1 MKNHGFRCD
10 GTKGILTDTAGEERE
25 EEEEMEMTT
34 TDDPG
39 LTSLRNGNSFAAM
52 SKAPVLRFLVLS
64 SVLSV
69 LLLAVL
75 GNLQNEKDHPSS
87 GAQRLLVRSSKQA
100 TEIHEA
106 AASIARGFSSVDASK
121 NPIGNSID
129 KTNESKKT
137 NIKKLSL
144 FTDFVVEH
152 EKIYANSNEYNRRQ
166 RIFYDNLSTILDHN
180 ANANANAN
188 TDNVNSHA
196 TWKMGINPFADRS
209 QHELPRGLD
218 KSALRNRR
226 KTTNLKGDSA
236 NDSERASLLSSLP
249 ESVDWRHR
257 GVTTPV
263 KNQGRCGS
271 CWAFASTAALE
282 SHIAI
287 RTGKLLELSVQELV
301 TCVPN
306 PNHCGGTGG
315 CNGNTAEL
323 AYDFVSSGR
332 GIVTEW
338 QWGYTSGMNHSVP
351 ACDLPTDNN
360 STIHGAIASI
370 EGYTNLEQNDYIG
383 LLTAVATVGPVAV
396 NVAADGWHLYESGIF
411 DDSQFSSSDRDINHV
426 VVVEGY
432 GTEVITNENTGE
444 EHHHDYWL
452 VRNSWGPLWGEDGY
466 IRLKRDSKAAQ
477 DDCRPDATPSDG
489 IACVGPDNN
498 TIPPVVEVCG
508 TSGILYDAVYPT
520 GGHLLVGL
528 PVDSVDART
537 K

>member
-1 MKNHGFRCD
+1 MKNHGFECD
-10 GTKGILTDTAGEERE
+10 GTKGILADTAGKERE
-25 EEEEMEMTT
+25 EVEEMEMTT
-34 TDDPG
+34 IDNPERF
-39 LTSLRNGNSFAAM
+39 SLRNKISFAAM
-52 SKAPVLRFLVLS
+52 PRA
-64 SVLSV
+64 SV
-69 LLLAVL
+69 LLFLVISTVVLLAVI
-75 GNLQNEKDHPSS
+75 GNLQNEKDTPSS
-87 GAQRLLVRSSKQA
+87 GAHRLLVRSNKQA

-106 AASIARGFSSVDASK
+106 AASIAGGILSVDASK

-129 KTNESKKT
+129 KTKELKKT
-137 NIKKLSL
+137 NIKKISL

-152 EKIYANSNEYNRRQ
+152 ETIYANSNEYNRRQ

-180 ANANANAN
+180 ANANAN
-188 TDNVNSHA
+188 TDKDNSRA
-196 TWKMGINPFADRS
+196 TWKMGINQFADRL

-226 KTTNLKGDSA
+226 RTTIPKDGSA

-249 ESVDWRHR
+249 ESVDWRQK

-271 CWAFASTAALE
+271 CWAFASITALE

-287 RTGKLLELSVQELV
+287 RTGKLLELSVQEVV
-301 TCVPN
+301 TCAPN
-306 PNHCGGTGG
+306 PNHCGGAGG
-315 CNGNTAEL
+315 CTGSTAEL
-323 AYDFVSSGR
+323 AYEFISSGR

-351 ACDLPTDNN
+351 ACDLPTDKN
-360 STIHGAIASI
+360 STIEGAIASI
-370 EGYTNLEQNDYIG
+370 EGYKNLKQNDYIG
-383 LLTAVATVGPVAV
+383 LLTAVATIGPLTVS
-396 NVAADGWHLYESGIF
+396 VAAEGWHLYKSGIF
-411 DDSQFSSSDRDINHV
+411 DDSQSTSPNRDINHLV
-426 VVVEGY
+426 VLEGY
-432 GTEVITNENTGE
+432 GTEVIIDENTGE

-466 IRLKRDSKAAQ
+466 IRLKRNFKAAQ
-477 DDCRPDATPSDG
+477 DDCRPDTTPSDG
-489 IACVGPDNN
+489 IACVGPDNT

-537 K
+537 R